1 MTSNSKPELI
11 IAIAYDEAKF
21 DNNLPVENKPKL
33 KKYGEILPDFKVNSP
48 NLKALLSTAKSR
60 KFF

>member
-33 KKYGEILPDFKVNSP
+33 KNMEKFYQILK
-48 NLKALLSTAKSR
+48 
-60 KFF
+60 